1 MSDKT
6 TGQKNNPIRCQ
17 SETCC
22 KATAALKKSVASD
35 MEKEDK
41 NLQDLLNDDTQ
52 DSPDRD

>member
-1 MSDKT
+1 MTDKT
-6 TGQKNNPIRCQ
+6 TGQKNNPTRCE

-22 KATAALKKSVASD
+22 KATASLKKSVASD

-41 NLQDLLNDDTQ
+41 NLQDLLNDDAQ